1 MAATILAELAEQS
14 AGLRARELAIEA
26 REAEL
31 DRREAELA
39 ASMEAFTLARQ
50 DGTMWAQATAIERGR
65 WLTLIAAQMEHL
77 HPAGSTATHL
87 RRLAEMGR
95 EAGAGQ

>member
-1 MAATILAELAEQS
+1 MTTTILAELAEQS
-14 AGLRARELAIEA
+14 AGLRARELAAEA

-39 ASMEAFTLARQ
+39 ASMEAFTAARQ
-50 DGTMWAQATAIERGR
+50 DGAMWAEATGIERGR
-65 WLTLIAAQMEHL
+65 WPTLIAAQMEHL
-77 HPAGSTATHL
+77 HPSGGTATIL

-95 EAGAGQ
+95 GVEVQP